1 MRLSRIVRGP
11 VLRISLTDDFDGFC
25 DNSLALSGVFAF
37 DRVLDCKNLLT
48 LVVPEFIVSAS
59 ALRFFIRQ
67 RNGVLFRL
75 VGLRW
80 HVPSIA
86 LAD

>member
-1 MRLSRIVRGP
+1 MPAI
-11 VLRISLTDDFDGFC
+11 LRISLPDNFDGLC
-25 DNSLALSGVFAF
+25 DNGLTVSVLFAF
-37 DRVLDCKNLLT
+37 NRVFDGEYVLT

-67 RNGVLFRL
+67 RNGVLFLL

-80 HVPSIA
+80 HVPGIA
-86 LAD
+86 PAD